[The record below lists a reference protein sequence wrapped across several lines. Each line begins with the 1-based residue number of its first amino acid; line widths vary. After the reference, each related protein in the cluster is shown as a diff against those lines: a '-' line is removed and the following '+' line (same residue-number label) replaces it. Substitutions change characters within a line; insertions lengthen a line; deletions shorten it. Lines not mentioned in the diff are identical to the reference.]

1 MSPSK
6 FWRDNYLYEGPSKKI
21 PSNDVLALE
30 LSHVVQLNGRL
41 LEIDQFE
48 MNESPLTGEPL
59 PIIKEL
65 EVLEENVNLTE
76 QLNMVL
82 KARQ

>member
-1 MSPSK
+1 M
-6 FWRDNYLYEGPSKKI
+6 
-21 PSNDVLALE
+21 
-30 LSHVVQLNGRL
+30 VQLNGRL

-48 MNESPLTGEPL
+48 MNESSLTGEPL